1 MKKNINI
8 FLLIVSLF
16 FLTSCEKLFTLE
28 GTIYIKEGKSIA
40 RLSGT
45 KIYLLDNNID
55 TIISKSLTE
64 YSNES
69 EIAIKKY
76 ASKLLQE
83 EIDKNQKQLSNIN
96 SQIKKNKIALSESKK
111 LTEKNLKELSSSAKA
126 TEEAE
131 LKNKKKTYQLNMK
144 ILDLKKELQLLNE
157 LVEVKKRNLSAV
169 LITRKKELGKLNNKM
184 NKKLAA
190 AKKTYAINMNKF
202 KQRIKSIRNEVS
214 DLKKS
219 YEKSQ
224 KSIVSKYF
232 WRYVQDKILVVNK
245 LEKPCRSCTPQLTF
259 FIENKGNK
267 AIRAVE
273 FDLYYKN
280 ISLRN
285 SGFKLSDFGAY
296 GLDRIWYPQSTNR
309 YRETVYGIAPKKR
322 MLKSK
327 SIYLRTRRRMQGD
340 TLRFFEKMGGY
351 DPSAFK
357 VVIKKAY
364 LSDPSTYHSY
374 NPYSSKYMRNK
385 GIKRWRYKKQ
395 KVADVFKKEINNSE
409 FLKKTKDRIKK
420 VLFRQ
425 IKLTKE
431 IIQRKTSFSNEKKNI
446 SVVSNA
452 FLKKKRKEISKA
464 EKDIVGFKLTKEQRE
479 KITKLRKSIS
489 SIQLTLNSS
498 AFSLK
503 QMKINTESLKKKKIL
518 FKGLVEVAQKRS
530 DSSLSEKTKIEL
542 EIKNLK
548 NKKGNTFSE
557 IQKFAK
563 TNTPL
568 LEMQSL
574 WITKFIEN
582 IKSSKIQSAN
592 SNIEGKFKFEKLTR
606 KIAYLFAVANH
617 DNKRFLW
624 FIELDLT
631 SNNQQ
636 DLSDINNTIID
647 VKYLNKL
654 FEYFNKAISVKSED
668 VPTKDIVPSKN

>member
-224 KSIVSKYF
+224 KSIA
-232 WRYVQDKILVVNK
+232 IPLVK
-245 LEKPCRSCTPQLTF
+245 
-259 FIENKGNK
+259 
-267 AIRAVE
+267 
-273 FDLYYKN
+273 
-280 ISLRN
+280 
-285 SGFKLSDFGAY
+285 
-296 GLDRIWYPQSTNR
+296 
-309 YRETVYGIAPKKR
+309 
-322 MLKSK
+322 
-327 SIYLRTRRRMQGD
+327 
-340 TLRFFEKMGGY
+340 
-351 DPSAFK
+351 
-357 VVIKKAY
+357 
-364 LSDPSTYHSY
+364 
-374 NPYSSKYMRNK
+374 
-385 GIKRWRYKKQ
+385 
-395 KVADVFKKEINNSE
+395 
-409 FLKKTKDRIKK
+409 
-420 VLFRQ
+420 
-425 IKLTKE
+425 
-431 IIQRKTSFSNEKKNI
+431 
-446 SVVSNA
+446 
-452 FLKKKRKEISKA
+452 
-464 EKDIVGFKLTKEQRE
+464 
-479 KITKLRKSIS
+479 
-489 SIQLTLNSS
+489 
-498 AFSLK
+498 
-503 QMKINTESLKKKKIL
+503 
-518 FKGLVEVAQKRS
+518 
-530 DSSLSEKTKIEL
+530 
-542 EIKNLK
+542 
-548 NKKGNTFSE
+548 
-557 IQKFAK
+557 
-563 TNTPL
+563 
-568 LEMQSL
+568 
-574 WITKFIEN
+574 
-582 IKSSKIQSAN
+582 
-592 SNIEGKFKFEKLTR
+592 
-606 KIAYLFAVANH
+606 
-617 DNKRFLW
+617 
-624 FIELDLT
+624 
-631 SNNQQ
+631 
-636 DLSDINNTIID
+636 
-647 VKYLNKL
+647 
-654 FEYFNKAISVKSED
+654 
-668 VPTKDIVPSKN
+668 